1 MANSNFSAKDI
12 HVFTLYLSRA
22 RMIFSEELSSEERM
36 PLPSSIV
43 DGKEAAAVMKAF
55 LGTDTATQQTID
67 DSNYVNL
74 EEILDE
80 IFVESDNSEK
90 LEILSHCY
98 SATGLF
104 SKIYE
109 FHGSGQGDFITVL
122 SAAPS
127 EARAADSAYEVEDM
141 AFPPEDDDIYED
153 ILENE
158 DTDADTAKLAK
169 IMQQMR
175 KKAKLTKDDM
185 RTLVDAWKK
194 SGSWP
199 NSNEH
204 KMSLHIKRSPNFRN
218 IRWNGSRRPSLFTTD
233 RIPLSIGNISYLSTP
248 DGVSIERLFGEQN
261 EGYAGADRSVS
272 KLIGL
277 AVDLYKP
284 TNDEEFAAALSKF
297 LPTYEIYPGTRT

>member
-1 MANSNFSAKDI
+1 
-12 HVFTLYLSRA
+12 
-22 RMIFSEELSSEERM
+22 
-36 PLPSSIV
+36 
-43 DGKEAAAVMKAF
+43 MK
-55 LGTDTATQQTID
+55 I
-67 DSNYVNL
+67 
-74 EEILDE
+74 
-80 IFVESDNSEK
+80 
-90 LEILSHCY
+90 
-98 SATGLF
+98 
-104 SKIYE
+104 
-109 FHGSGQGDFITVL
+109 
-122 SAAPS
+122 
-127 EARAADSAYEVEDM
+127 
-141 AFPPEDDDIYED
+141 ED

-158 DTDADTAKLAK
+158 DTAADTAKLAK

-175 KKAKLTKDDM
+175 KKSKLTKADM

-204 KMSLHIKRSPNFRN
+204 KMSLHIKADHRSFDN
-218 IRWNGSRRPSLFTTD
+218 IRWNGSRRPSLFTTG

-248 DGVSIERLFGEQN
+248 DGVSIENLFGEQN
-261 EGYAGADRSVS
+261 EGYAGADRAVS